1 MQKKKHR
8 FWQHR
13 FGRRH
18 FGRRSCC
25 CIDHHCYH
33 HFYCGFFSNQT
44 QQEAEPNWL
53 GYENTAKHHLQRWL
67 TNSYVSNRI
76 NSIDSNCNDPGLVFV
91 FSVNQNAP
99 KNKKKN
105 KVEYLT
111 NVQIFER
118 VGGGNFGDVFKGK
131 WNQTPVAMKRLKGQE
146 EANEFKKECEVL
158 SKVRHVHVVLFLGM
172 WTYFIGFNFFFFC
185 MRISCIPFFCFFLFL
200 GCRPLFGQWE
210 QRIHSH
216 RILRWGLSLGFNSK
230 ENVFFGWAFDY
241 GSRVCEGNGIF
252 GR

>member
-99 KNKKKN
+99 KNKKK
-105 KVEYLT
+105 KQGWVSY
-111 NVQIFER
+111 ER
-118 VGGGNFGDVFKGK
+118 PNFRESRWRKFWRRFQRKMEP
-131 WNQTPVAMKRLKGQE
+131 NSCRHEAIERPRRSKRIQKRMRSSIKSSPCPRGT
-146 EANEFKKECEVL
+146 VPWY
-158 SKVRHVHVVLFLGM
+158 VDLFH
-172 WTYFIGFNFFFFC
+172 WI
-185 MRISCIPFFCFFLFL
+185 
-200 GCRPLFGQWE
+200 
-210 QRIHSH
+210 
-216 RILRWGLSLGFNSK
+216 
-230 ENVFFGWAFDY
+230 
-241 GSRVCEGNGIF
+241 
-252 GR
+252 